1 MLTVLKTKLNM
12 KKILLLSISF
22 LFLLGTA
29 WAQRTVTGRVT
40 SSDDGSAIPGVN
52 VILKGTSTGTIT
64 DFDGNYR
71 LEVPEAGGTLVFSF
85 IGLVT
90 QENEIGSRSVVDA
103 SMNVDVSELDE
114 IVVTGYG
121 TQEKKEVTS
130 AVSSVKAK
138 DFNKGMVNDPLQL
151 IQGKVGGLTIVKPGG
166 DPNGSYTLRLR
177 GVSTFGANA
186 SPLIVIDGVIGGSLN
201 TVDPNDIAAIDVLKD
216 GSAAAIYGSRG
227 SAGVILITTK
237 TGQSG

>member
-1 MLTVLKTKLNM
+1 MK
-12 KKILLLSISF
+12 KKILLLSTS
-22 LFLLGTA
+22 LFLLVASA
-29 WAQRTVTGRVT
+29 WAQRTVTGQVT

-52 VILKGTSTGTIT
+52 VVLKGTSSGTIT

-71 LEVPEAGGTLVFSF
+71 LEVPEAGGTLVFTF
-85 IGLVT
+85 IGLLS
-90 QENEIGSRSVVDA
+90 QETVIGSRSIIDT
-103 SMNVDVSELDE
+103 SMESDLAELDE

-130 AVSSVKAK
+130 AVTSVKAK

-151 IQGKVGGLTIVKPGG
+151 IQGKVGGLTVVRPGG
-166 DPNGSYTLRLR
+166 DPNGNYTLRLR

-201 TVDPNDIAAIDVLKD
+201 TVDPNDIASMDVLKD

-227 SAGVILITTK
+227 SAGVI
-237 TGQSG
+237 

>member
-1 MLTVLKTKLNM
+1 M

-90 QENEIGSRSVVDA
+90 QEN
-103 SMNVDVSELDE
+103 
-114 IVVTGYG
+114 
-121 TQEKKEVTS
+121 
-130 AVSSVKAK
+130 
-138 DFNKGMVNDPLQL
+138 
-151 IQGKVGGLTIVKPGG
+151 
-166 DPNGSYTLRLR
+166 
-177 GVSTFGANA
+177 
-186 SPLIVIDGVIGGSLN
+186 
-201 TVDPNDIAAIDVLKD
+201 
-216 GSAAAIYGSRG
+216 
-227 SAGVILITTK
+227 
-237 TGQSG
+237 